1 MIEMNE
7 SKVKGLK
14 WNLKKVRKL
23 VLHFNLCV
31 IIKKLYKDS
40 KEAIVIVFWE
50 GFKALLKV
58 VFFQGRS

>member
-1 MIEMNE
+1 M
-7 SKVKGLK
+7 
-14 WNLKKVRKL
+14 KKVRKL